1 MKDNDVDDDINLM
14 QHLEKSK
21 AVATRGKPKINT
33 TGRTHVARKVRVN
46 SVGLLLDS
54 EGFQVDAKWRKSHS
68 IKGMYILIRGGLHS
82 GEAVRMLRFAIA
94 LIDKE
99 GLPVERGMD
108 FVNKRDLLKTFV
120 PNFD

>member
-68 IKGMYILIRGGLHS
+68 MKGMYILIRGGLHS

-94 LIDKE
+94 LTTCIYYLYYTVRINYSKKA
-99 GLPVERGMD
+99 ERISYD
-108 FVNKRDLLKTFV
+108 YSI
-120 PNFD
+120 